1 MVTIAYAL
9 VVSQE
14 KTVRQKQMS
23 VKAIHAKMEAVA
35 KTWWMDS
42 VACVYRASQESS
54 VRWGQLVTLLQYFS
68 WIEFWKETY
77 IWV

>member
-23 VKAIHAKMEAVA
+23 VKAIRA
-35 KTWWMDS
+35 KTE
-42 VACVYRASQESS
+42 AAAK
-54 VRWGQLVTLLQYFS
+54 T
-68 WIEFWKETY
+68 
-77 IWV
+77 

>member
-23 VKAIHAKMEAVA
+23 VKAIHAKMEAAA
-35 KTWWMDS
+35 KTW
-42 VACVYRASQESS
+42 
-54 VRWGQLVTLLQYFS
+54 
-68 WIEFWKETY
+68 
-77 IWV
+77 